1 MENYR
6 FKALKER
13 AFEIEN
19 ELKEQGL
26 MGPDIEII
34 GAVLFNKY
42 KGEDKRFKEMF
53 ENTAELIKKA
63 EELLARFN
71 KEEEL

>member
-13 AFEIEN
+13 AFEIES

-34 GAVLFNKY
+34 GAVLFSKY
-42 KGEDKRFKEMF
+42 MGEDKRFKEMF

>member
-19 ELKEQGL
+19 ELKDQGL

-34 GAVLFNKY
+34 GAVLFSKY
-42 KGEDKRFKEMF
+42 KGEDKRLSDMF
-53 ENTAELIKKA
+53 ENTAKLMDEVN
-63 EELLARFN
+63 ELLARLD
-71 KEEEL
+71 KEE

>member
-26 MGPDIEII
+26 MGPDFEII

>member
-19 ELKEQGL
+19 ELKEHGL

-42 KGEDKRFKEMF
+42 KGEDKRISEMF
-53 ENTAELIKKA
+53 ENTNKLME
-63 EELLARFN
+63 EVRELLERLK
-71 KEEEL
+71 KE